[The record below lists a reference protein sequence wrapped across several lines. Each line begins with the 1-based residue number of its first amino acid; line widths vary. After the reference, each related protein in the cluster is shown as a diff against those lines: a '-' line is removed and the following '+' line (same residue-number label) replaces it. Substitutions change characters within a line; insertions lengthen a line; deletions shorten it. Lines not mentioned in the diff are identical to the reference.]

1 MLRRSPRALALWA
14 AAAVVALVTAAVVA
28 GDLAALHRRATG
40 LGPERGAL
48 VARHDL
54 VLGST
59 VRADDVA
66 VRRIHQSQLPPGVV
80 DAASAAVG
88 RVVAAPLLRGQ
99 FVTRRNLASSGRTG
113 LDGVVPPGMRAIRV
127 VTTDSLRPRT
137 GARVDVLATYE
148 PDASD
153 ARDDTTLV
161 IAAGVLVLATDA
173 RAGSGNGRAG
183 ALGVTLLV
191 DEDQARDLADAQANG
206 VLTLALVPP
215 EDARGTP
222 GDR

>member
-1 MLRRSPRALALWA
+1 MFRRSPRALALWA
-14 AAAVVALVTAAVVA
+14 AAAVVALVTATVVA

-40 LGPERGAL
+40 LGEERNAV

-54 VLGST
+54 LLGRT
-59 VRADDVA
+59 VHADDVV
-66 VRRIHQSQLPPGVV
+66 VRRIHESQLPPGVV

-88 RVVAAPLLRGQ
+88 RVVAAPVLRGQ
-99 FVTRRNLASSGRTG
+99 FVTRRHLASVRRTG
-113 LDGVVPPGMRAIRV
+113 LDGVVPSGMRAIRV
-127 VTTDSLRPRT
+127 VTTDSLRPRA
-137 GARVDVLATYE
+137 GVAVDVLGTYD
-148 PDASD
+148 PDASA

-183 ALGVTLLV
+183 SLGVTLLV
-191 DEDQARDLADAQANG
+191 DEAEARDLADAQANG

-215 EDARGTP
+215 EDARGASP
-222 GDR
+222 AR